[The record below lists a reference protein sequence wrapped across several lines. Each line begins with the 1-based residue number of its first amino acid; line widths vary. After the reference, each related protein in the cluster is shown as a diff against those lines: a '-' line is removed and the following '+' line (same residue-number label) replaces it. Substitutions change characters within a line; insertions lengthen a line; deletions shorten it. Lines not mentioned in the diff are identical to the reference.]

1 MLRCAELVSTFRELH
16 MSDRILGGLMAVAA
30 LVTFAVAALGTGLG
44 LYSGLH
50 FAVLMVPV
58 TTLGGVAWTLLGDD

>member
-1 MLRCAELVSTFRELH
+1 MNSEKVF
-16 MSDRILGGLMAVAA
+16 GGLMAIAA
-30 LVTFAVAALGTGLG
+30 IVTFAVAALGAGLG

-58 TTLGGVAWTLLGDD
+58 TTLGAVAWTLLGDE

>member
-1 MLRCAELVSTFRELH
+1 

-58 TTLGGVAWTLLGDD
+58 TTLGAVAWTLLGDD